1 MQENFISAKE
11 CISNFK
17 EMGIKMTEPNFSKYK
32 KKVFFRVYRIED
44 SKRDYFIWG
53 EVLESY
59 FRLTIPRDEKED
71 KIRSA
76 YFQIKKKEKK
86 RQELFDNVSLEWG
99 KLENHKKL
107 TFEMFDIKNLWIYA
121 AENLKELKEKEV
133 KGETIS
139 DIDKDWILKE
149 AAKTQ
154 KEHIEEFK
162 REIFID
168 NETNSDLRW
177 FIDALFDDLEKIYP
191 SFGESRIQLD
201 ILKSANEWIT
211 TPEKTAELSAVDLID
226 SER

>member
-1 MQENFISAKE
+1 
-11 CISNFK
+11 
-17 EMGIKMTEPNFSKYK
+17 
-32 KKVFFRVYRIED
+32 
-44 SKRDYFIWG
+44 
-53 EVLESY
+53 
-59 FRLTIPRDEKED
+59 
-71 KIRSA
+71 
-76 YFQIKKKEKK
+76 
-86 RQELFDNVSLEWG
+86 
-99 KLENHKKL
+99 
-107 TFEMFDIKNLWIYA
+107 MFDIKNLWIYA